1 MTGLNKT
8 QGKIYSKRVKYL
20 PSLFEHRPA
29 FMVILI
35 PKQPMKLWICL
46 ILILLSPLVA
56 WADEID
62 SLEITPLQYFE
73 QQRYRVLEA
82 RCQNDASDPCSYA
95 LAMLYRYGPADKSNH
110 KYALE
115 LWQSIKPE
123 SSWYAAS
130 LYQQALAIV
139 DGIDKKNTLK
149 NARAYLLTS
158 SALGY
163 YPAAAKAGELLQQG
177 KGGTV
182 DFEEAEWQF
191 RLALLNDETL
201 AYLGL
206 GKLFQQ
212 GQGVPLNNALALDL
226 LQKAA
231 ARESA
236 EAQYH
241 LGEIYYKGDGI
252 TQDFGLAFRNLAAA
266 VKQKYPPAFLRFG
279 MLYYFGQGVEKDMPK
294 ACALF
299 TEGSK
304 LGNAATTSVLE
315 NLKNQGRCPP

>member
-1 MTGLNKT
+1 
-8 QGKIYSKRVKYL
+8 
-20 PSLFEHRPA
+20 
-29 FMVILI
+29 
-35 PKQPMKLWICL
+35 MKLWCCFFLIC
-46 ILILLSPLVA
+46 LSPLIA
-56 WADEID
+56 RADDAYLSET
-62 SLEITPLQYFE
+62 TPLQYFE
-73 QQRYRVLEA
+73 QQRFQALEA

-123 SSWYAAS
+123 SSWYAIS

-149 NARAYLLTS
+149 TARAYLLTS

-177 KGGTV
+177 KGGIV

-191 RLALLNDETL
+191 RLALLNDETT

-236 EAQYH
+236 EAQYQ

-266 VKQKYPPAFLRFG
+266 VNQKYPPAFLRFG
-279 MLYYFGQGVEKDMPK
+279 MLYYFGQGVEKDTSK
-294 ACALF
+294 ACVLF
-299 TEGSK
+299 NEGAK
-304 LGNAATTSVLE
+304 LGNAATASVFE

>member
-1 MTGLNKT
+1 
-8 QGKIYSKRVKYL
+8 
-20 PSLFEHRPA
+20 
-29 FMVILI
+29 
-35 PKQPMKLWICL
+35 MKLWCCFFLICF
-46 ILILLSPLVA
+46 SPLIA
-56 WADEID
+56 RADDAYAGET
-62 SLEITPLQYFE
+62 TPLQYFE

-95 LAMLYRYGPADKSNH
+95 LALLYRYGPADKINY

-115 LWQSIKPE
+115 LWQSIKAD
-123 SSWYAAS
+123 SSWYAAA
-130 LYQQALAIV
+130 LYQQALAIL

-149 NARAYLLTS
+149 TARSYLLTS
-158 SALGY
+158 SALGF
-163 YPAAAKAGELLQQG
+163 YPAAAKAGEMLQQG
-177 KGGTV
+177 KGGAA

-206 GKLFQQ
+206 GKLFQK
-212 GQGVPLNNALALDL
+212 GQGVPLNTVLAVDL

-236 EAQYH
+236 EAQYS

-252 TQDFGLAFRNLAAA
+252 TQDFSLAFRNLAAA
-266 VKQKYPPAFLRFG
+266 VNQKYPPAFLRFG
-279 MLYYFGQGVEKDMPK
+279 MLYYFGQGVDKDLPK

-299 TEGSK
+299 NEGAK
-304 LGNAATTSVLE
+304 LGNSATASVLE
-315 NLKNQGRCPP
+315 NLKNQGRCLP